1 MKAFVLM
8 PFDPEFRSI
17 FDDLIQPALK
27 DAGFDV
33 TRADSFLD
41 QQNILRDIV
50 GGIGHADLIVADLTT
65 LNPNVLYELGLCHG
79 LGIPTL
85 MLAQSMDDIPF
96 DLRPYRIQLYST
108 RFDHVHKLKSAI
120 TEIAK
125 KHKDGEIS
133 FGSPVTDFL
142 SVKRAT
148 IEASQISASPSLSAT
163 NAPLEAQEEKGLL
176 DFLLDGMKA
185 AKQLTQILGDIA
197 EETLLMDAKANA
209 HGATLVNL
217 AANPGLGAPAQAHRV
232 ATVAA
237 ADMNQYTEKLE
248 GLSLRLN
255 ENVESFSENLGSWL
269 TLIRIHS
276 QEEQADAHEF
286 RKQVQILLNTVHNSA
301 ESLRGYRQAVASLK
315 GMTREMNSASRR
327 LVQALDTVIACTS
340 KIEAFC
346 VRATDLVDDKLHTI
360 TVSGS

>member
-1 MKAFVLM
+1 MKAFALM

-17 FDDLIQPALK
+17 FDDLIKPALQ
-27 DAGFDV
+27 DAGYDV
-33 TRADSFLD
+33 ARADSFLD

-125 KHKDGEIS
+125 KRKSGEIS

-142 SVKRAT
+142 SAT
-148 IEASQISASPSLSAT
+148 HATTEALQISPPPSQSAASAPSVT
-163 NAPLEAQEEKGLL
+163 QEEKGLL
-176 DFLLDGMKA
+176 DFLVDGMEA
-185 AKQLTQILGDIA
+185 AKQLTQILNEIA
-197 EETLLMDAKANA
+197 KETLSMNAKADS

-217 AANPGLGAPAQAHRV
+217 GTNPGPGTPAQAHRV
-232 ATVAA
+232 AAAAA
-237 ADMNQYTEKLE
+237 ADMNQYAEKLE
-248 GLSLRLN
+248 TLGLRLN
-255 ENVESFSENLGSWL
+255 EYTESLSENLGSWL
-269 TLIRIHS
+269 TLLHIHS
-276 QEEQADAHEF
+276 EQEKAEANEF
-286 RKQVQILLNTVHNSA
+286 RKQVQILLETMHNSA
-301 ESLRGYRQAVASLK
+301 ESIRGYRQAVAALR

-327 LVQALDTVIACTS
+327 LAQALDMVIACTS

-346 VRATDLVDDKLHTI
+346 LRTTRLLDDKLQPLPP
-360 TVSGS
+360 SGS